1 MRLCV
6 DCSGASEQCL
16 PLTLIRPSRYK
27 TNLALG
33 TEYASLNQIGF
44 TASLREVSLLFLN
57 ASTEHDLM
65 RCIKRRKE
73 LEHLHR
79 ILFFVSPVS
88 FPATRGSYQIPAVLL
103 HTSHPH
109 RVMLS
114 ALLLPLALTA
124 SAYAQ
129 QTEAQEVAALR
140 EAPAAVDRIKIL
152 NQDSDVSTEIR
163 PTREFNE

>member
-1 MRLCV
+1 
-6 DCSGASEQCL
+6 
-16 PLTLIRPSRYK
+16 
-27 TNLALG
+27 
-33 TEYASLNQIGF
+33 
-44 TASLREVSLLFLN
+44 
-57 ASTEHDLM
+57 
-65 RCIKRRKE
+65 
-73 LEHLHR
+73 
-79 ILFFVSPVS
+79 
-88 FPATRGSYQIPAVLL
+88 
-103 HTSHPH
+103 
-109 RVMLS
+109 MLS

>member
-1 MRLCV
+1 MLPSIKLDSPPHCGKFH
-6 DCSGASEQCL
+6 CSFE
-16 PLTLIRPSRYK
+16 RV
-27 TNLALG
+27 NG
-33 TEYASLNQIGF
+33 TRSD
-44 TASLREVSLLFLN
+44 EVHKK
-57 ASTEHDLM
+57 E
-65 RCIKRRKE
+65 KRAGTSSSNP
-73 LEHLHR
+73 
-79 ILFFVSPVS
+79 FFISPVS